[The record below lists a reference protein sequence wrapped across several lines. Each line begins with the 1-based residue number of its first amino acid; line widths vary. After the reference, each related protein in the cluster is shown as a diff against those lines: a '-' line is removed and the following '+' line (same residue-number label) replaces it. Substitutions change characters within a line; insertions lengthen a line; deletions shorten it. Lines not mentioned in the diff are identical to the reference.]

1 MLLLFQIEGGIW
13 RDVLSDVFCVL
24 RMRILLIHAD
34 SFSFS
39 VTGETSVALPGEL
52 DKAGSEGEVGEAL
65 VVFMAAEKGDET
77 NMGSVADQVTQEALG
92 LAKQVGVDN
101 LVVYPY
107 AHLSSS
113 LSSPRIAV
121 KLLDEISTR
130 LEDHSQLKIMR
141 APFGYYKAFE
151 ISCKGHPLS
160 ELAKTITPSGLAEK
174 GAEAESQALKAEKTL
189 KSEWVIMTPEGS
201 RVPAEDFRFD
211 SRPNMKRLFRYERSG
226 TRTSDKPP
234 PHIELMRRMELVD
247 YEPGSDQGNFRW
259 YPKGQLIKRLA
270 EAYVSGLVAEHG
282 GMQVE
287 TPIMYDYQHPKLN
300 LYLQRFPAR
309 QYVLLSDEKEYFL
322 RFAACF
328 GQYLIQHDMQISHH
342 HLPCKLYELTHF
354 SFRRE
359 QSGELAGLK
368 RLRTF
373 TMPDLHTLARD
384 VEQAKEEF
392 VRQVDL
398 AIQCMEGF
406 GLDFEVAIRFVKDFA
421 EQNETF
427 LDDLVSRCGR
437 PALIELWDE
446 RFFYFVAK
454 LEFNF
459 IDALDKGACL
469 STVQIDV
476 ENPQR
481 FDITYVDEKGE
492 KQHPLLLHASIS
504 GSIDRVLYAIL
515 ETQAMKMKKGKK
527 AEFPFW
533 LAPVQLRIIPV
544 SEKFNQTCEEI
555 LASIPYRVDY
565 DDRDMSMGKKIREAE
580 REWIPYILV
589 LGAKEVAEGCLN
601 VRTRDGIQR
610 KMILSELMAEIE
622 RQMVGKPFLGLSLPR
637 HVARRPIFVG

>member
-1 MLLLFQIEGGIW
+1 
-13 RDVLSDVFCVL
+13 
-24 RMRILLIHAD
+24 MRILLIHAD
-34 SFSFS
+34 RFSFR
-39 VTGETSVALPGEL
+39 VTGETSVALPTEL
-52 DKAGSEGEVGEAL
+52 EKAGKEGQVGEAL
-65 VVFMAAEKGDET
+65 VVFAAAEKGDDADI
-77 NMGSVADQVTQEALG
+77 GSVADQVAQQALD
-92 LAKQVGVDN
+92 LATQVGTDTI
-101 LVVYPY
+101 VVYPY
-107 AHLSSS
+107 AHLSSA
-113 LSSPRIAV
+113 LSSPRVAV
-121 KLLDEISTR
+121 KLLDALCAR
-130 LEDHSQLKIMR
+130 LAGQDNLKIMR

-160 ELAKTITPSGLAEK
+160 ELAKTIAPSGETKKAAGE
-174 GAEAESQALKAEKTL
+174 EESQALQAEKTL
-189 KSEWVIMTPEGS
+189 ESEWVIVSPEGDH
-201 RVPAEDFRFD
+201 VPAEDFAFD
-211 SRPNMKRLFRYERSG
+211 TRPNMKRLFRYEKSG
-226 TRTSDKPP
+226 TRTSDEPP

-247 YEPGSDQGNFRW
+247 YEPGSDPGNFRW

-270 EAYVSGLVAEHG
+270 EAFVSGLVTRHG

-342 HLPCKLYELTHF
+342 HLPCKLYELTHY

-398 AIQCMEGF
+398 AVQCMEGF

-421 EQNETF
+421 EQHKPFVE
-427 LDDLVSRCGR
+427 DLVSRCGR
-437 PALIELWDE
+437 PALIEMWEE

-481 FDITYVDEKGE
+481 FDITYVNEKGE
-492 KQHPLLLHASIS
+492 KAHPLLLHASIS

-515 ETQAMKMKKGKK
+515 ETQAMKMKKGQK

-533 LAPVQLRIIPV
+533 LAPVQLRLIPV
-544 SEKFNQTCEEI
+544 SEKFHQACKETLEK
-555 LASIPYRVDY
+555 IPYRVDY
-565 DDRDMSMGKKIREAE
+565 DDRDMSMGRKIREAE

-589 LGAKEVAEGCLN
+589 LGAKEVAEGCLS
-601 VRTRDGIQR
+601 VRTRDGLQK
-610 KMILSELMAEIE
+610 KMALPELLAEIE
-622 RQMVGKPFLGLSLPR
+622 PEMAGKPFLELPLPR
-637 HVARRPIFVG
+637 CTSRRPIFVG

>member
-1 MLLLFQIEGGIW
+1 MCF
-13 RDVLSDVFCVL
+13 RVPFFAFT
-24 RMRILLIHAD
+24 MRILLIHAD
-34 SFSFS
+34 RFSYR
-39 VTGETSVALPGEL
+39 VTGETSVALPTEL
-52 DKAGSEGEVGEAL
+52 DKCGTEGQVDEAL
-65 VVFMAAEKGDET
+65 VVFAAAEKGDDADI
-77 NMGSVADQVTQEALG
+77 GSVADQVAQQALA
-92 LAKQVGVDN
+92 LASQVGVDAI
-101 LVVYPY
+101 VVYPY
-107 AHLSSS
+107 AHLSST
-113 LSSPRIAV
+113 LSSPRVAV
-121 KLLDEISTR
+121 KLLDALCAR
-130 LEDHSQLKIMR
+130 LEGQDKTIVR

-160 ELAKTITPSGLAEK
+160 ELAKTITPSGETKRTADE
-174 GAEAESQALKAEKTL
+174 EESQALRAEKTL
-189 KSEWVIMTPEGS
+189 ESEWIIETPEGD
-201 RVPAEDFRFD
+201 RAPAGDFSFNT
-211 SRPNMKRLFRYERSG
+211 RPNMKRLFRYEQSG
-226 TRTSDKPP
+226 TRTSDQPP

-247 YEPGSDQGNFRW
+247 YEPGSDPGNFRW

-270 EAYVSGLVAEHG
+270 ETYVSGLVARHG

-342 HLPCKLYELTHF
+342 HLPCKLYELTHY

-384 VEQAKEEF
+384 MEQAKEEF
-392 VRQVDL
+392 GRQVDL
-398 AIQCMEGF
+398 AVQCMEGF
-406 GLDFEVAIRFVKDFA
+406 GLDFEVAIRLVKDFA
-421 EQNETF
+421 EQNKPF
-427 LDDLVSRCGR
+427 VDDLVSRCGR

-459 IDALDKGACL
+459 IDALDKAACL

-481 FDITYVDEKGE
+481 FDITYVNEKGE
-492 KQHPLLLHASIS
+492 KQYPLLLHASIS
-504 GSIDRVLYAIL
+504 GSLDRVLYAIL
-515 ETQAMKMKKGKK
+515 ETQAIKMKKGGK

-533 LAPVQLRIIPV
+533 LAPIQLRLIPV
-544 SEKFNQTCEEI
+544 SEKFHQACKDM
-555 LASIPYRVDY
+555 LDKIPYRIDY
-565 DDRDMSMGKKIREAE
+565 DDRDMSMGKKIRDAE
-580 REWIPYILV
+580 REWVPYILV
-589 LGAKEVAEGCLN
+589 LGAQELAQGCVS
-601 VRTRDGIQR
+601 VRTRDGRQK
-610 KMILSELMAEIE
+610 KMALSELLAEIE
-622 RQMVGKPFLGLSLPR
+622 PKMAGKPFLELPLPR
-637 HVARRPIFVG
+637 YASRRPIFVG